1 MRIIRLIMPTKGNS
15 EARQRRA
22 TDHMGADETVVGDV
36 EKLIAWCRKGRVV
49 AIDEIKTFARRT
61 DERVSIVER
70 VFERGAQIATADGT
84 VIGPEHAHI
93 LIAGMQS
100 SRRVLDPEDAAKC
113 GGHNRV
119 PDEKRAEALKFWLDN
134 GLSVAQL
141 VEYTGYSYSTLRNW
155 FADEHPRDDKR
166 GRPPKRK
173 GK

>member
-15 EARQRRA
+15 EAKQRRA
-22 TDHMGADETVVGDV
+22 TDHMGVDRTVVGNV
-36 EKLIAWCRKGRVV
+36 EELIQMCRKGHVV
-49 AIDEIKTFARRT
+49 GIDEIKTFARRT
-61 DERVSIVER
+61 DERVRIVER
-70 VFERGAQIATADGT
+70 IFEKGSHIATADGT
-84 VIGPEHAHI
+84 VVGPEHAHI

-100 SRRVLDPEDAAKC
+100 SRRVLDPEDAAKR

-119 PDEKRAEALKFWLDN
+119 PDEERAEALKFWLDN
-134 GLSVAQL
+134 DLSVAHL

-166 GRPPKRK
+166 GRPPTRK